1 MNELNAYQIG
11 IVLMNFLI
19 SVFAEAC
26 ELHDFIF
33 KGARFQALT
42 PSLMKVFFESSG
54 NFAAQNTQLVYLSFI
69 EENYLI

>member
-1 MNELNAYQIG
+1 MNELNVNQIG

-19 SVFAEAC
+19 SVFAEAY

-42 PSLMKVFFESSG
+42 FYLQSG
-54 NFAAQNTQLVYLSFI
+54 GAL
-69 EENYLI
+69 